1 MALVGM
7 RMTLNLDV
15 VLNHMPQ
22 DRYGIE
28 TRVFLRKG
36 RGESLDHV
44 VMKLL
49 SYLLFYHEDLR
60 IEASANQHYKPDL
73 LRLGDHLQPVQW
85 VDCGQTSI
93 RKLDVIS
100 RRNHDTFIEIIKPTP
115 GALQAYHLQA
125 HPRLA
130 RAERVRFWSF
140 DSGLVSRLCETLHGR
155 HTLHATVTSGYESIF
170 LLIDEQIELRAGV
183 VYMGEHVIDGAL

>member
-1 MALVGM
+1 M

-22 DRYGIE
+22 DLWGVE

-73 LRLGDHLQPVQW
+73 LRLGDQLQPVQW

-100 RRNHDTFIEIIKPTP
+100 RRNRDTFIEIVKPTP
-115 GALQAYHLQA
+115 GALAAYHLQA
-125 HPRLA
+125 IPRLA
-130 RAERVRFWSF
+130 RPERVRFWSF
-140 DSGLVSRLCETLHGR
+140 HDGLVRQLCELLHGR
-155 HTLHATVTSGYESIF
+155 HTLHATVTSDYQSLH
-170 LLIDEQIELRAGV
+170 LLIDERVELRADVAYLGEYV
-183 VYMGEHVIDGAL
+183 VDGALA